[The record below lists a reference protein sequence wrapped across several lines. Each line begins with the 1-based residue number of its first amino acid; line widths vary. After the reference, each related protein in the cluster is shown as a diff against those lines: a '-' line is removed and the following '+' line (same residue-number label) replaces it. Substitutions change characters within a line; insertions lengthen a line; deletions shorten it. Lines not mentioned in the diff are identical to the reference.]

1 MPETIGGRSA
11 IRSSPYAIRHT
22 PSQVSISR
30 DAFPATPQSASYV
43 RMNFVTWREC
53 YNVRVLQTV
62 QLHERGSQHGTSHDH
77 GGKDTGRPCA
87 SR

>member
-1 MPETIGGRSA
+1 MPETIDGRSA
-11 IRSSPYAIRHT
+11 IRSSPYAIHHT
-22 PSQVSISR
+22 PSWVSISR
-30 DAFPATPQSASYV
+30 DAFPVARHFASYV

-77 GGKDTGRPCA
+77 GREDLGRTCGA
-87 SR
+87 

>member
-1 MPETIGGRSA
+1 MPETIDGRSA
-11 IRSSPYAIRHT
+11 IRSSPYAFLGLDF
-22 PSQVSISR
+22 SR
-30 DAFPATPQSASYV
+30 RIPRRTAFASYV

>member
-1 MPETIGGRSA
+1 MPETIDGRLGHSLF
-11 IRSSPYAIRHT
+11 AIRHT
-22 PSQVSISR
+22 PSWVSISR
-30 DAFPATPQSASYV
+30 DAFPVARHFASYV

-77 GGKDTGRPCA
+77 GGKDSGRPCA